1 MSALCRDGIASR
13 LIASRLTESIHRIR
27 LSASPGISLTD
38 SYLPPLKLHI
48 QPEAPCAH
56 NRVVK
61 DIFLFGVETV
71 GVKMLPGVKV
81 ITRGIHAHLAH
92 PGLAAYTGGK
102 CISDF
107 GMCSWHP

>member
-13 LIASRLTESIHRIR
+13 LTDSIPSHRISSHRIHLTESIHRIR

-56 NRVVK
+56 NRVVE

-71 GVKMLPGVKV
+71 GVKMLPGV
-81 ITRGIHAHLAH
+81 
-92 PGLAAYTGGK
+92 
-102 CISDF
+102 
-107 GMCSWHP
+107 